1 MQFENI
7 KEAKKIEMRERNAAA
22 KLFLAESL
30 KNADIYVNG
39 DKVQTNAKEISTRI
53 NEALGKLI
61 AAVYHKLSYIDTAM
75 SETDIRALF
84 KNNNQQITIDGMKAV
99 KNELALHDLNDYIAL
114 NTQRH
119 MKTSMKSILERFLKA
134 PYGFVEADV
143 QWLVAKLFKDGEIAM
158 FVNNEAIT
166 LLSKTTEEIIRHL
179 TRKEFNEKL
188 MTEKRVKA
196 NEKQKKFVREVM
208 KEFV

>member
-99 KNELALHDLNDYIAL
+99 KMSWPCMI
-114 NTQRH
+114 
-119 MKTSMKSILERFLKA
+119 SM
-134 PYGFVEADV
+134 
-143 QWLVAKLFKDGEIAM
+143 
-158 FVNNEAIT
+158 
-166 LLSKTTEEIIRHL
+166 IISH
-179 TRKEFNEKL
+179 
-188 MTEKRVKA
+188 
-196 NEKQKKFVREVM
+196 
-208 KEFV
+208 

>member
-1 MQFENI
+1 
-7 KEAKKIEMRERNAAA
+7 MRERNAAA

-166 LLSKTTEEIIRHL
+166 LLQNYGGDNPLFDTQ
-179 TRKEFNEKL
+179 
-188 MTEKRVKA
+188 RV
-196 NEKQKKFVREVM
+196 
-208 KEFV
+208 